1 MVFLKFYGI
10 SSYCRAIDRLSSP
23 LALQRRKEAI
33 MVKKNNVNNVTVDGA
48 ARYDFPYFVP
58 IEDGDEAT
66 VKHYKEHDVP
76 VANIALPGRKKRY
89 YAIFG
94 AATKEEADLMNR
106 TFNNWA
112 RKDERDRDAQIKSE
126 TSYEA
131 LLETG
136 YDPED
141 ENDISEFVAYKIVVD
156 ALHEALNELTDEKMR
171 LVKMVANKESQQSVA
186 DELGISRRTLR
197 GRKDDVI
204 LELADKLDNN
214 R

>member
-1 MVFLKFYGI
+1 
-10 SSYCRAIDRLSSP
+10 
-23 LALQRRKEAI
+23 
-33 MVKKNNVNNVTVDGA
+33 MVKKNNVCKVTVDDGA
-48 ARYDFPYFVP
+48 VRYDFPYFVP

-76 VANIALPGRKKRY
+76 VAHIALPHRQKRY

-94 AATKEEADLMNR
+94 ASSKEEADIMNR

-112 RKDERDRDAQIKSE
+112 RKDERDRNAQIKLE

-136 YDPED
+136 HDPVD
-141 ENDISEFVAYKIVVD
+141 ENDIEELVAYKIVVD
-156 ALHEALNELTDEKMR
+156 ALHKALNELTDEKIR
-171 LVKMVANKESQQSVA
+171 LVKMVANKEAQTSVA
-186 DELGISRRTLR
+186 DELGISSRTLR
-197 GRKDDVI
+197 GRKDDVMSD
-204 LELADKLDNN
+204 LAKKIDNY

>member
-1 MVFLKFYGI
+1 MVSRLVVVPSDG
-10 SSYCRAIDRLSSP
+10 LSS
-23 LALQRRKEAI
+23 LSAKRCKAEKRTI
-33 MVKKNNVNNVTVDGA
+33 MVKKNNECKVTVDGA
-48 ARYDFPYFVP
+48 TRYEFPYFVP
-58 IEDGDEAT
+58 IEDGDEVT

-94 AATKEEADLMNR
+94 AASKEEADLMNR

-112 RKDERDRDAQIKSE
+112 RKDERDRDAQIKLE

-141 ENDISEFVAYKIVVD
+141 DNDISELVAYKIVVD
-156 ALHEALNELTDEKMR
+156 ALHDALNELTDEKMR

-186 DELGISRRTLR
+186 DEIGVSRRTLR
-197 GRKDDVI
+197 GRKDDVMS
-204 LELADKLDNN
+204 ELAKKLDNH

>member
-1 MVFLKFYGI
+1 
-10 SSYCRAIDRLSSP
+10 
-23 LALQRRKEAI
+23 
-33 MVKKNNVNNVTVDGA
+33 MVKKNNASNVTVDGA

-58 IEDGDEAT
+58 IEDGDEVT

-94 AATKEEADLMNR
+94 APSKEEADLMNR
-106 TFNNWA
+106 TLNNWA
-112 RKDERDRDAQIKSE
+112 RKDERDRDAQIKRE

-131 LLETG
+131 LLESG
-136 YDPED
+136 YDSED
-141 ENDISEFVAYKIVVD
+141 ENSVEELVAYKIVVD
-156 ALHEALNELTDEKMR
+156 ALHKALNELTDEKIR

-197 GRKDDVI
+197 DRKDDVMS
-204 LELADKLDNN
+204 ELADKLDNN

>member
-1 MVFLKFYGI
+1 M
-10 SSYCRAIDRLSSP
+10 A
-23 LALQRRKEAI
+23 
-33 MVKKNNVNNVTVDGA
+33 KNKTSNVTVDGVS
-48 ARYDFPYFVP
+48 RYDFPYFVP
-58 IEDGDEAT
+58 IEEGDEVT

-76 VANIALPGRKKRY
+76 VARIALPHRQKRY

-112 RKDERDRDAQIKSE
+112 RKDERDRDAQIKLE

-141 ENDISEFVAYKIVVD
+141 ENDISEIVAYKSILD
-156 ALHEALNELTDEKMR
+156 ALYEALNELTDEKMR

-204 LELADKLDNN
+204 LELADKLNN

>member
-1 MVFLKFYGI
+1 
-10 SSYCRAIDRLSSP
+10 
-23 LALQRRKEAI
+23 
-33 MVKKNNVNNVTVDGA
+33 MVKKNNASKVTVDGT

-76 VANIALPGRKKRY
+76 VAHIALPHRQKRY

-94 AATKEEADLMNR
+94 ASSKEEADIMNR
-106 TFNNWA
+106 IFNNWA
-112 RKDERDRDAQIKSE
+112 RKDERDRDTQIKSE

-141 ENDISEFVAYKIVVD
+141 DNDIAELVAYKIVVD
-156 ALHEALNELTDEKMR
+156 ALHEALNELTDEKIR

-197 GRKDDVI
+197 GRKDD
-204 LELADKLDNN
+204 LMSDLAKKLGNY

>member
-1 MVFLKFYGI
+1 
-10 SSYCRAIDRLSSP
+10 
-23 LALQRRKEAI
+23 
-33 MVKKNNVNNVTVDGA
+33 MVKKNNANNVTVDGVV
-48 ARYDFPYFVP
+48 RYNFPYFVP

-106 TFNNWA
+106 YFNNWA
-112 RKDERDRDAQIKSE
+112 RKDERDRDAQIKME

-141 ENDISEFVAYKIVVD
+141 ENDISELVAYKTVVD
-156 ALHEALNELTDEKMR
+156 VLHEALNELTDEKLR

-197 GRKDDVI
+197 GRKDDV
-204 LELADKLDNN
+204 LSDLADKINN
-214 R
+214 H

>member
-1 MVFLKFYGI
+1 
-10 SSYCRAIDRLSSP
+10 
-23 LALQRRKEAI
+23 
-33 MVKKNNVNNVTVDGA
+33 MVKKNNECKVTVDGA

-58 IEDGDEAT
+58 IEDGDETT

-76 VANIALPGRKKRY
+76 VANIALPHRQKRY

-106 TFNNWA
+106 TFNNWSK
-112 RKDERDRDAQIKSE
+112 KDERDRDAQIKME

-141 ENDISEFVAYKIVVD
+141 ENDIFELVAYKIVVD
-156 ALHEALNELTDEKMR
+156 ALNEALNELTDEKMR

-186 DELGISRRTLR
+186 DEIGISRRTLR
-197 GRKDDVI
+197 GRKDDVMS
-204 LELADKLDNN
+204 ELAKELDNN

>member
-1 MVFLKFYGI
+1 M
-10 SSYCRAIDRLSSP
+10 
-23 LALQRRKEAI
+23 RKRKGGKGQI
-33 MVKKNNVNNVTVDGA
+33 MAKNKTSNVTVDGV

-58 IEDGDEAT
+58 IEEGDEVT
-66 VKHYKEHDVP
+66 LKHYKEHDVP
-76 VANIALPGRKKRY
+76 VAHIALPGRKKRY

-112 RKDERDRDAQIKSE
+112 RKDERDRDAQIKLE

-131 LLETG
+131 LLQTG

-141 ENDISEFVAYKIVVD
+141 DNDISELVAYKIVVD
-156 ALHEALNELTDEKMR
+156 ALHDALNELTDEKMR

-186 DELGISRRTLR
+186 DEIGVSRRTLR
-197 GRKDDVI
+197 GRKDDVMS
-204 LELADKLDNN
+204 ELAKKLDNN

>member
-1 MVFLKFYGI
+1 MESRLVVVP
-10 SSYCRAIDRLSSP
+10 SDRLSSP

-33 MVKKNNVNNVTVDGA
+33 MVKKNSANNVTVDGV

-112 RKDERDRDAQIKSE
+112 RKDERDRDMQIKFE

-131 LLETG
+131 LLDTG

-141 ENDISEFVAYKIVVD
+141 ENDISELVAYKIVVD
-156 ALHEALNELTDEKMR
+156 ALHEALNELTDEKIRM
-171 LVKMVANKESQQSVA
+171 VNMVANKESQQSVA

-197 GRKDDVI
+197 GRKDDVMS
-204 LELADKLDNN
+204 ELADKINN
-214 R
+214 H